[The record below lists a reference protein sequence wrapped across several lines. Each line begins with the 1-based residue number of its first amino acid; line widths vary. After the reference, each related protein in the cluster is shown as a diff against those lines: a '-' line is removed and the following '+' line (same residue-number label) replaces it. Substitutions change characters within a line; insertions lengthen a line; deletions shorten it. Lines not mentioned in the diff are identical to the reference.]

1 MRAVTGVIVLLSI
14 LVAVNA
20 AAKYSPQ
27 LLSKFNAWQ
36 IKYGKVYDSVP
47 EFEHAIGNFQASIAR
62 VAANNK
68 RTGGTFY
75 GLTKFSDL
83 SPAEFKDTYLRCGS
97 GQRHRH
103 GHTRSSSAPV
113 MEPFDTTNV
122 PTTFDWRDHTPS
134 VVTAVKDQGQ
144 CGSCWA
150 FSATENI
157 ESMSALV
164 GNPLTELAPE
174 QIVDCDTVDQG
185 CNGGDTPTAFQYV
198 QQAGG
203 LDTEASYPYTA
214 GDSGSGGTC
223 AFNQANVKA
232 QIDGF
237 AWVINEC
244 TTGACNSQS
253 MSQVQSGLP
262 LIGPFSICVFAEPWQ
277 DYSGGIFNDATCSW
291 DAASLDHCVQMIGY
305 DNANKYWIIRNS
317 WNSDW
322 GENGYIYVSTAEA
335 NGNLC
340 GVLDEVNFVN
350 ATKMAAPTPAHA
362 RHPRRH

>member
-1 MRAVTGVIVLLSI
+1 MRAVGLIVLLSV

-20 AAKYSPQ
+20 VAKYSPQ
-27 LLSKFNAWQ
+27 LLSQFNAWQ
-36 IKYGKVYDSVP
+36 IKYGKKYEDVP
-47 EFEHAIGNFQASIAR
+47 SFEHAIENFQASIAR

-83 SPAEFKDTYLRCGS
+83 SPAEFKDTYLRCGA

-103 GHTRSSSAPV
+103 GHARTSAPV
-113 MEPFDTTNV
+113 IEPMDTSAI
-122 PTTFDWRDHTPS
+122 PKTFDWRDHKPK

-157 ESMSALV
+157 ESMSALA
-164 GNPLTELAPE
+164 GNQLIELAPE

-198 QQAGG
+198 QQQGG

-214 GDSGSGGTC
+214 GDSGEGGSC
-223 AFNQANVKA
+223 SFKQSNVKA

-237 AWVINEC
+237 AWVIQEC
-244 TTGACNSQS
+244 TTGECNSQS
-253 MSQVQSGLP
+253 KDQVQAGLP
-262 LIGPFSICVFAEPWQ
+262 NIGPFAICVFAEPWQ
-277 DYSGGIFNDATCSW
+277 DYSGGIFNDATCSH
-291 DAASLDHCVQMIGY
+291 DAASLDHCVQMVGY
-305 DNANKYWIIRNS
+305 DNNNKYWIIRNS
-317 WNSDW
+317 WNEDW
-322 GENGYIYVSTAEA
+322 GESGYIYVSTAEA

-350 ATKMAAPTPAHA
+350 ATKSDAPVPTRP
-362 RHPRRH
+362 RHHRKHH